1 MRLTVCS
8 LAEEDDEEV
17 EKVEEVN
24 EVEDD
29 GLVVAVLDDP
39 FGFPVIESMG
49 WKKYERFFGRL
60 ACGTSPIDS
69 AGRVFLGGDV
79 LPFLVGDIY
88 FVEKWYFSGSF
99 FKNCLFRP

>member
-29 GLVVAVLDDP
+29 GLVVVVLDDP

-49 WKKYERFFGRL
+49 
-60 ACGTSPIDS
+60 
-69 AGRVFLGGDV
+69 
-79 LPFLVGDIY
+79 
-88 FVEKWYFSGSF
+88 
-99 FKNCLFRP
+99 